1 MLKGNQS
8 FLTSKGNGDE
18 WDIRSLLMRRD
29 GKETSSTFGSKCLIP
44 YRNARQKFVPCKKPI
59 SPASF
64 LHSIQDHLTCGIS
77 IANFKVM
84 ISRTNTIFFWEQQI
98 HCQHVS
104 PFNTFFFV
112 SYICSNVSGAA
123 DSHSLPWQKID
134 DFISFVICHCS
145 FIESQQSM
153 LQCNRQISIH
163 IG

>member
-8 FLTSKGNGDE
+8 FLTNKGNGDE

-29 GKETSSTFGSKCLIP
+29 GQETSSTFGSKCLIP

-104 PFNTFFFV
+104 PFNTFFLYLIFV
-112 SYICSNVSGAA
+112 LTYPGLRIPIHYLGKK
-123 DSHSLPWQKID
+123 LMT
-134 DFISFVICHCS
+134 SFP
-145 FIESQQSM
+145 
-153 LQCNRQISIH
+153 L
-163 IG
+163 